1 MKIGENIKKI
11 RAHKNMTQDEV
22 AKKLNISPQAYA
34 KIESGDTKLD
44 IKRFQQIAEIFEIP
58 LEDIHK
64 LIDGKLN
71 ISVENYKAEN
81 QQFGKNSTFHQ
92 ESDKTNELLE
102 KIIAEQKEEIRFLR
116 EQIGVLNQLLQK
128 NV

>member
-11 RAHKNMTQDEV
+11 RTHKNMTQEEV

-44 IKRFQQIAEIFEIP
+44 IKRFQEIADILEIP

-64 LIDGKLN
+64 LIDGSMN
-71 ISVENYKAEN
+71 IVVRNNGN
-81 QQFGKNSTFHQ
+81 QQIGKHSTFHQ

-102 KIIAEQKEEIRFLR
+102 KIITEQKEEIRFLR